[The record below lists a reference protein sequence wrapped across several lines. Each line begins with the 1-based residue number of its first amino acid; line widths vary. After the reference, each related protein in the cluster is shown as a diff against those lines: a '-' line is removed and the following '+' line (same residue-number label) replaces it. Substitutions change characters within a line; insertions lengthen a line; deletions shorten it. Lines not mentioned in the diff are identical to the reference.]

1 MNWRKEDCGALRE
14 RLAQWRSRA
23 PECHNVF
30 REPEETWEIA
40 EADGATFFRARE
52 HAHFRLYFFAE
63 SFSALTRALAS
74 LDAAEYVVNVPAR
87 GDAPESLRGALEGA
101 NFREIARY
109 RRMFFPRAALLGVEK
124 ADDEPEFAKDT
135 DSEKIHEELLK
146 TFSVRTD
153 YVPEKTEWRKIV
165 EERRVLVRRA
175 SDGNVRACAA
185 FSRVGRKI
193 VLNFWFATGGGTQVL
208 RDLMRLAAKEG
219 AALQF
224 WVRDGNARAISR
236 YLAHGAQFDGLNDL
250 SFLRLP
256 FPRD

>member
-1 MNWRKEDCGALRE
+1 MKWRKEDCAALRE

-30 REPEETWEIA
+30 REPEETWETA
-40 EADGATFFRARE
+40 ELDGATFFRVRE

-63 SFSALTRALAS
+63 NPSTLTRALAS
-74 LDAAEYVVNVPAR
+74 LDVDEYVVNVPAR
-87 GDAPESLRGALEGA
+87 GEAPAPLRIALEDA

-109 RRMFFPRAALLGVEK
+109 RRMFIPRPALLRFGNTDEK
-124 ADDEPEFAKDT
+124 PEFATGT
-135 DSEKIHEELLK
+135 DAEKLYEVLLK

-165 EERRVLVRRA
+165 EAQRVIVRRA
-175 SDGNVRACAA
+175 PDGSVRACVV
-185 FSRVGRKI
+185 FSRIGRKV

-208 RDLMRLAAKEG
+208 RDLMSLTAKEG
-219 AALQF
+219 AAMQF
-224 WVRDGNARAISR
+224 WVRDGNERAISR
-236 YLAHGAQFDGLNDL
+236 YLAHGAQFDGLNDF

-256 FPRD
+256 APRD